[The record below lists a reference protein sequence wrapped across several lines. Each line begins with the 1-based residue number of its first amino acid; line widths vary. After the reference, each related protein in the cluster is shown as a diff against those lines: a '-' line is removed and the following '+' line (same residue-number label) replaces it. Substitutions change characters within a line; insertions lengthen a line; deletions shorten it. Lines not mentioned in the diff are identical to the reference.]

1 MTWQAA
7 GDGTGSGLFEGGL
20 TWGVVLLGLLGLL
33 ALVAV
38 CSFGVLARMRDRAAD
53 RRSARGSA
61 GRAGCLGRCRPERR
75 HGNQG

>member
-20 TWGVVLLGLLGLL
+20 TWGVVLLGLLALV

-38 CSFGVLARMRDRAAD
+38 CSFGVLARLRDREAD
-53 RRSARGSA
+53 RRSLEALRAERAASA
-61 GRAGCLGRCRPERR
+61 GGDPTGDTATTG
-75 HGNQG
+75 

>member
-1 MTWQAA
+1 VTLQAA

-38 CSFGVLARMRDRAAD
+38 CSFGVLARLRDRAAD
-53 RRSARGSA
+53 RRSLEALRAERAASA
-61 GRAGCLGRCRPERR
+61 GPDPSGDTATTG
-75 HGNQG
+75 

>member
-53 RRSARGSA
+53 RRSLEALRAERAASA
-61 GRAGCLGRCRPERR
+61 GADPNGDTATRG
-75 HGNQG
+75 